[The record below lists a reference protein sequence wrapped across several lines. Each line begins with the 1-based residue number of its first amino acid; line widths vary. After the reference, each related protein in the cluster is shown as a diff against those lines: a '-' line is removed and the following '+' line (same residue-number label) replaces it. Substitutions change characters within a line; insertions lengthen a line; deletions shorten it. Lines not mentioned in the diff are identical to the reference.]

1 VFVAQEHQ
9 PIANNPATSGI
20 LHSGLTS
27 SVAERLG
34 LQLAFELHMAVGA
47 VGKQA
52 DSTAALMMSRRG
64 TRERTKPGL
73 EVTAGA

>member
-1 VFVAQEHQ
+1 LA
-9 PIANNPATSGI
+9 
-20 LHSGLTS
+20 
-27 SVAERLG
+27 

-52 DSTAALMMSRRG
+52 ESTAALMMSRRG
-64 TRERTKPGL
+64 AMERTKPDL